1 MKFLLFFFFF
11 NRVLIEGGYG
21 LKPIKTVRPDEFASR
36 HFEDSIRSIASRCDD
51 QMSFLLST
59 IDQIDELEHRTNCHV
74 QRSISRTVY

>member
-1 MKFLLFFFFF
+1 FFFFF
-11 NRVLIEGGYG
+11 NRVSIEGGYD
-21 LKPIKTVRPDEFASR
+21 LKSMKTVRPEEFASR
-36 HFEDSIRSIASRCDD
+36 HSEDSIRSIASRSND